1 MHPWLALTACGHASL
16 VTPMSVLT
24 PPALLPPPPGLVEPP
39 RQPARPSARTTNAI
53 ASRLIEPP
61 ASSVRERKGF
71 PVVANPDPDAE
82 QPARLENQEP
92 DDEDAVEHGLQL
104 VGVRRV
110 GRRVAE
116 HRKQQRDLPGR
127 PGQQRD
133 EQRAED
139 RARDR
144 AGATDQHHRD
154 VLHRQQQV
162 ERARVEEAAD
172 RVEQR
177 TGAAGVE
184 GRDRERDRLVP
195 GQVHPDHAGR
205 DVPVADRGERASH
218 LGARQVARREREHQQ
233 EYEHEQ
239 EQLLVPGEHGVGDVE
254 AVPEQRRHR
263 GGTPHPGSTGELGPG
278 LEDVPADEDQPERD
292 DRQVQPAQ
300 PGRQRRDEH
309 ACEPRHE
316 ACGRQPDQD
325 VVDAEAQRA
334 PVRVTGDGGRR
345 VGTDRDEER
354 MPERDLSGVPG
365 DQVEPDGADGGDAGQ
380 REQLQDVVR
389 EQERHGEPEHHQRR
403 HGDLLGHAVQQR
415 HVLCV
420 RSTQLRPASHTRSTS
435 RVPNSPYGR
444 TSRTSSIST
453 YGLTTDTLPPS
464 HDTWPWYVP
473 TSDSTTPTMSPPS
486 TAPGNESRPP
496 RMMTGSAFKAIS
508 HSCWSTPP
516 PAATKTPA
524 TAASAPAR
532 AQDSAKTAPTLT
544 PCARAASWS

>member
-1 MHPWLALTACGHASL
+1 MQPWLALTACGHASF
-16 VTPMSVLT
+16 VTPTSGLM
-24 PPALLPPPPGLVEPP
+24 PPALLPPPGVAEPP
-39 RQPARPSARTTNAI
+39 RQPASASASTTNAI

-61 ASSVRERKGF
+61 ASSVRERKGL

-82 QPARLENQEP
+82 QAARLENQEP
-92 DDEDAVEHGLQL
+92 DDEDPVEHGLQL
-104 VGVRRV
+104 VGVRGV

-172 RVEQR
+172 GVEQR

-184 GRDRERDRLVP
+184 GRDGERDRLVP

-205 DVPVADRGERASH
+205 DVPVADRRERAPY
-218 LGARQVARREREHQQ
+218 LRARQVARREREHQQ
-233 EYEHEQ
+233 EHEHEQ
-239 EQLLVPGEHGVGDVE
+239 VQLLVLGEHARDVE
-254 AVPEQRRHR
+254 AVPEQGRH
-263 GGTPHPGSTGELGPG
+263 GGGAAHPRPAGELGPG

-309 ACEPRHE
+309 AREPRHE
-316 ACGRQPDQD
+316 AGRGQPDQD

-435 RVPNSPYGR
+435 RVPNSPYVLMLLVLLVR
-444 TSRTSSIST
+444 P